1 MYVLVFYVPEEYLE
15 TVKDALFE
23 AGAGAFEGYSRC
35 AWQVNGEGQFAPE
48 QGSEPFIG
56 RIGET
61 VRASEY
67 RVEIACR
74 RDCARSAVEALLRSH
89 PYEVPAYHLI
99 PVYTAEDFP

>member
-15 TVKDALFE
+15 TVKSALFD
-23 AGAGAFEGYSRC
+23 AGAGAFSGYSRC
-35 AWQVNGEGQFAPE
+35 AWQVGGEGQFAPE
-48 QGSEPFIG
+48 EGSKPFIG

-61 VRASEY
+61 VHTAEF

-74 RDCARSAVEALLRSH
+74 SDCVKSTVEALLSSH

-99 PVYTAEDFP
+99 PVYTAEDFS